1 MAIDSSLP
9 LTPSQQFTKD
19 HAHLS
24 AKQYTPLRLAFSEQ
38 QSAQQL
44 ASGNADYTFD
54 VSFEGQLF
62 KMAAQ
67 QLGPLKEA
75 GPEAPQFKLITE
87 DTLSSDLKN
96 YLAHLED
103 PSAAETRADATQAD
117 ATNKTYDFTNMSRQE
132 IADAGKELFQ
142 AGEIT
147 LDELFRFDHPDG
159 KLGIDANGNRIA
171 LNPDDKINFIS
182 ETQQAITA
190 LEETGEATRP
200 KSAYKM
206 MLALLDKL
214 NTLQTPEA

>member
-96 YLAHLED
+96 YLTHLED
-103 PSAAETRADATQAD
+103 PSAAETRADATS
-117 ATNKTYDFTNMSRQE
+117 KTYDFTNMSRQE

-159 KLGIDANGNRIA
+159 KLGIDTNGNRIA

-200 KSAYKM
+200 KSPYNM
-206 MLALLDKL
+206 MLTLLDKL
-214 NTLQTPEA
+214 NSLQA